1 MYSIELFKIYLFI
14 YLCCVCYRAFLQKL
28 VPGYPV
34 PRFSTSFKPINGWT
48 WETSTLTPEIL
59 IKLYGIKLIS
69 QLKKTSWT
77 NVLTHVYLL
86 ELSLLFTTGS
96 SSFVFDSLVSVIV
109 FCILKCLKI

>member
-1 MYSIELFKIYLFI
+1 MYSIELFKIYLYI
-14 YLCCVCYRAFLQKL
+14 YLCCVSYRAFLKNL

-34 PRFSTSFKPINGWT
+34 PRFSTSFKPINGWA

-69 QLKKTSWT
+69 QLKKTSWADA
-77 NVLTHVYLL
+77 LTYIYLL

-96 SSFVFDSLVSVIV
+96 SSFVFDGLVSMVL